1 MHAQGIAGG
10 GGLVAPTP
18 QGAIVGEIETYT
30 VKAAPAGQTATFS
43 IDMKTRVVNGQ
54 SVDHVVRQTVSIHKR
69 VWNPITK
76 KHDLMAV
83 LGATFTPAEVD
94 DTAPKN
100 ATTNLTASFTLTCDP
115 PLIAGDEYV
124 IGFGALKRDSPG
136 NYTGLDFKARIF
148 TR

>member
-1 MHAQGIAGG
+1 MGRPIFLVVCIYKN
-10 GGLVAPTP
+10 GL
-18 QGAIVGEIETYT
+18 GLSN
-30 VKAAPAGQTATFS
+30 QT
-43 IDMKTRVVNGQ
+43 G
-54 SVDHVVRQTVSIHKR
+54 
-69 VWNPITK
+69 
-76 KHDLMAV
+76 
-83 LGATFTPAEVD
+83 TFTPAEVD

-148 TR
+148 TP